1 MNALIR
7 LAWLSAWNRRFTLSL
22 TIFSIALST
31 FMLLGVERIRTDV
44 RESFTSAVSGTDLI
58 VGPRTGAVQLML
70 YSVFRVGSATNN
82 IRWDSVQ
89 DIAQMKGVDWIIP
102 ISLGDSHRGFPV
114 VGTSAAYFEHFRYG
128 QRQNLALDQGQAF
141 HELFDA
147 VLGAEVARQLGYRVG
162 DRIVLAHGAGGGSLN
177 VQQHDDKPFVVA
189 GILEPTGT
197 PVDRSVHI
205 SLEAMQALHVDWLS
219 GARIPGK
226 TISADAVR
234 SMDLTPKNV
243 TAVLVGLKSRAQVF
257 SAQRQINNYRGEP
270 LMAIL
275 PGVAMDELWG
285 VIGAG
290 EKSLLLMSGL
300 IALVSLLG
308 MVAVVL
314 AGLNERRRELA
325 VLRAVGA
332 RPAHV
337 VWLLALEGL
346 LATAA
351 GIVLGAAALL
361 VVGLA
366 LAPWLLN
373 QFGLVLSVTSITAM
387 QLWLLGGLLLT
398 GFLASLIPGW
408 RAYRLSLVDGLSPP
422 V

>member
-219 GARIPGK
+219 GTRIPGK

>member
-1 MNALIR
+1 MKALFR

-58 VGPRTGAVQLML
+58 VGPRTGSVQLLL
-70 YSVFRVGSATNN
+70 YSVFRIGAATNN

-89 DIAQMKGVDWIIP
+89 DIAQMKGVKWIIP
-102 ISLGDSHRGFPV
+102 ISLGDSHNGFPV
-114 VGTSAAYFEHFRYG
+114 VGTTDAYFEHFRYG
-128 QRQNLALDQGQAF
+128 NRQSLEVVQGQPF
-141 HELFDA
+141 TDLFDA
-147 VLGAEVARQLGYRVG
+147 VIGADVARQLGYKVG
-162 DRIVLAHGAGGGSLN
+162 DHIVLAHGAGTGKLN
-177 VQQHDDKPFVVA
+177 VQQHDDKPFVVS
-189 GILEPTGT
+189 GILAPTGT

-205 SLEAMQALHVDWLS
+205 SLEAMTALHVDWFS

-226 TISADAVR
+226 TIGADAVR
-234 SMDLTPKNV
+234 SMELTPANV
-243 TAVLVGLKSRAQVF
+243 TAVLVGLNSRAQVF

-332 RPAHV
+332 RPVHV
-337 VWLLALEGL
+337 IWLLALEGL

-351 GIVLGAAALL
+351 GIVLGTAVLTLA
-361 VVGLA
+361 GLI
-366 LAPWLLN
+366 LSPWLLS
-373 QFGLVLSVTSITAM
+373 QFGLVLSLQSITAM

-408 RAYRLSLVDGLSPP
+408 RAYKLSLVDGLSPP

>member
-70 YSVFRVGSATNN
+70 YSVFRVGAATNN

-89 DIAQMKGVDWIIP
+89 DIAAMKGVEWIIP

-128 QRQNLALDQGQAF
+128 QRQNLALAKGHRFEA
-141 HELFDA
+141 LFDA

-162 DRIVLAHGAGGGSLN
+162 DRMVLAHGAGGASLN

-189 GILEPTGT
+189 GILAPTGT

-219 GARIPGK
+219 GTRIPGK

-351 GIVLGAAALL
+351 GIVLGAVALL
-361 VVGLA
+361 AVGLA

-373 QFGLVLSVTSITAM
+373 QFGLVLSVTSVTSM